1 MATAHKANRSA
12 TGGRRLKGSADRAR
26 VAWWNEA
33 RFGMFIHWGIY
44 AVPAGRWKGR
54 EIDGIGE
61 WIMHRARI
69 PVGEYEKLAPR
80 FNPVRFDAEAWVQL
94 AVTAGMK
101 YLVIT
106 AKHHDGFALFDSP
119 CSEYDIVDATPFGRD
134 PMTELAAACKKA
146 GIRLCFY
153 YSQDQDW
160 HHPDGFGNDWDY
172 DPRQQLFSR
181 YLEEKCK
188 PQVRELLTQYGPIG
202 LIWFDTP
209 YSIGRSDSLG
219 LCQLVRSLQP
229 ECIVSGRV
237 GHGVGDYGSL
247 GDNQIPQGRLEGFW
261 ETPATMNDT
270 WAFKTSDGHWK
281 SVKTLLSLLAELA
294 GKGVNYLLNVGPT
307 ASGLIPQPSIKRLQ
321 VIGAWMQI
329 HGDAIYGTD
338 ASPFPYS
345 FSWGAVTRKG
355 NKLFL
360 LFTTWKGG
368 RFTLFGLRTEV
379 RRAYLLSAQRAP
391 LEFQQ
396 TREKQLGF
404 EVLSIE
410 LPARR
415 PNPHVS
421 VVALELGAPPKVDPA
436 PLQQPDGKVK
446 LLPSMARLHLPRRG
460 RRLALSHSG
469 VVENWHNKAN
479 WVSWEMKVLRP
490 GRYLLRLVTGTL
502 RYTQGH
508 SMGHR
513 VELTVG
519 RSRLVRLLRADE
531 KLQTPRARYFPET
544 ASRLGTVRIDH
555 PGTVEVKLKVLQF
568 NKSARPGLALA
579 YIEMVPA
586 D

>member
-1 MATAHKANRSA
+1 MAKAEKANRSA
-12 TGGRRLKGSADRAR
+12 TGGRRLKSAADRAR
-26 VAWWNEA
+26 V

-69 PVGEYEKLAPR
+69 PVSEYEKLAPR

-119 CSEYDIVDATPFGRD
+119 CSEYDIINATPFGRD
-134 PMTELAAACKKA
+134 PMAELADACKKA
-146 GIRLCFY
+146 SIRLCFY

-160 HHPDGFGNDWDY
+160 HHPDGFGNDWDF
-172 DPRQQLFSR
+172 DAKEQRFSR

-209 YSIGRSDSLG
+209 YSIGRTDSLG
-219 LCQLVRSLQP
+219 LRQLVRSLQP
-229 ECIVSGRV
+229 SCIVSGRV
-237 GHGVGDYGSL
+237 GHDVGDYGSL
-247 GDNQIPQGRLEGFW
+247 GDNQIPQGRLDGFW

-270 WAFKTSDGHWK
+270 WAFKTDDRNWK
-281 SVKTLLSLLAELA
+281 SAKTLLALLAELA

-307 ASGLIPQPSIKRLQ
+307 ASGLIPQPSAKRLQ
-321 VIGAWMQI
+321 AIGAWMRI
-329 HGDAIYGTD
+329 YGEAIYGTD

-379 RRAYLLSAQRAP
+379 LRAYLLSQRSTSLA
-391 LEFQQ
+391 FAQ
-396 TREKQLGF
+396 TRSKRQD
-404 EVLSIE
+404 VLSIE
-410 LPARR
+410 LPTKK
-415 PNPHVS
+415 PNPYVS
-421 VVALELGAPPKVDPA
+421 VIALELAGAPKVDPA
-436 PLQQPDGKVK
+436 PLQQPDGTVR
-446 LLPSMARLHLPRRG
+446 LLPSMARLHLPRKG

-479 WVSWEMKVLRP
+479 WMSWRMKVFKP
-490 GRYLLRLVTGTL
+490 GKYLVRLVTGTL

-513 VELTVG
+513 VELTIG
-519 RSRLVRLLRADE
+519 GDRLIRVLRADE
-531 KLQTPRARYFPET
+531 KLQMPTAQYYPEI
-544 ASRLGTVRIDH
+544 ASNLGKVHVDQT
-555 PGTVEVKLKVLQF
+555 GTVEVKLKVLQF
-568 NKSARPGLALA
+568 NKTAKPGCALA
-579 YIEMVPA
+579 YIDIVPA

>member
-1 MATAHKANRSA
+1 MAKAQKANRSA
-12 TGGRRLKGSADRAR
+12 TGGRRFKSPADRAR
-26 VAWWNEA
+26 VSWWNEA

-44 AVPAGRWKGR
+44 TVPAGRWKGR

-69 PVGEYEKLAPR
+69 PVSEYEQLAPR
-80 FNPVRFDAEAWVQL
+80 FNPVRFDAEAWVKL
-94 AVTAGMK
+94 AVSAGMK

-119 CSEYDIVDATPFGRD
+119 CNEYDIIDATPFGRD
-134 PMTELAAACKKA
+134 PMAELAAACKKA
-146 GIRLCFY
+146 SIRLCFY

-160 HHPDGFGNDWDY
+160 HHPDGFGNDWDF
-172 DPRQQLFSR
+172 DAKEQRFSR

-209 YSIGRSDSLG
+209 YSIGRTESLG
-219 LCQLVRSLQP
+219 LRQLVRSLQP
-229 ECIVSGRV
+229 SCIVSGRV
-237 GHGVGDYGSL
+237 GHDVGDYGSL
-247 GDNQIPQGRLEGFW
+247 GDNQIPQGRLEGLW

-270 WAFKTSDGHWK
+270 WAHKISDHHWK
-281 SVKTLLSLLAELA
+281 SVKTLLALLAELA

-307 ASGLIPQPSIKRLQ
+307 AAGLIPQPSAKRLQ
-321 VIGAWMQI
+321 AIGAWMGL
-329 HGDAIYGTD
+329 HGEAIYGTD

-345 FSWGAVTRKG
+345 FSWGAVTKKR
-355 NKLFL
+355 NRLFL

-368 RFTLFGLRTEV
+368 HFTLFGLRTEV
-379 RRAYLLSAQRAP
+379 RRIY
-391 LEFQQ
+391 
-396 TREKQLGF
+396 
-404 EVLSIE
+404 VLSQRSSPLAFEQSHSKRLGHDVLTIE
-410 LPARR
+410 LPAKR

-421 VVALELGAPPKVDPA
+421 VIALELCGAPKVDPA
-436 PLQQPDGKVK
+436 PLQQPDGNVK

-460 RRLALSHSG
+460 RRLELSHSG

-479 WVSWEMKVLRP
+479 WMSWEMKVSKP

-513 VELTVG
+513 VLLTVG
-519 RSRLVRLLRADE
+519 DKRLIRVLRADE
-531 KLQTPRARYFPET
+531 KLQTPRAQYYPEI
-544 ASRLGTVRIDH
+544 ASKLGTVQIDH
-555 PGTVEVKLKVLQF
+555 PGMVEVTLKVLQF
-568 NKSARPGLALA
+568 NRTSKPGLALA
-579 YIEMVPA
+579 YIEMVPTN
-586 D
+586 